1 MPNNDKPTV
10 PGPSLSDPVSGFVY
24 PPSWIAACTDVSSL
38 ERVRQGLAILTASGK
53 ILLRGYTT
61 GTTAAAA
68 CKAAVLSLQR
78 IVHTVNIT
86 IPACLTVSV
95 EVTGLE
101 GTGQCRKYSGDYP
114 SDATSGLLIIASATP
129 GRETVLC
136 AGEGI
141 GRWGRDTPRFLK
153 GDPAISPTAQ
163 EEIEKAIAEALSE
176 IGLAGA
182 MVTLSVPN
190 GKEIALR
197 TLNER
202 VGVFGGISILGTT
215 GLVEPWDDHL
225 EESIFSQLATVTMPV
240 LTTGRIGMKYA
251 RMYFPENEVIL
262 VGSRIE
268 AALSRVSGKAILCGL
283 PGLILRYIN
292 PDILK
297 DTSYKTIE
305 EMVPDPGFLDLLGIE
320 LLRYKQKRPDVRVVI
335 IGRDGKILG
344 ESP

>member
-1 MPNNDKPTV
+1 M
-10 PGPSLSDPVSGFVY
+10 SDPVSGFVY
-24 PPSWIAACTDVSSL
+24 PPSWIAACTDASSL

-53 ILLRGYTT
+53 VLLRGYTT

-68 CKAAVLSLQR
+68 CKAAILSLQR
-78 IVHTVNIT
+78 PVHTVEIT
-86 IPACLTVSV
+86 VPAGLTLSIG
-95 EVTGLE
+95 VTGLD

-114 SDATSGLLIIASATP
+114 SDATSGLLVIASATP
-129 GRETVLC
+129 CRETELF

-141 GRWGRDTPRFLK
+141 GRWERDTPRFLK
-153 GDPAISPTAQ
+153 GDPAISPTAR
-163 EEIEKAIAEALSE
+163 EEIENAIAEALRE
-176 IGLAGA
+176 IGLFGVA
-182 MVTLSVPN
+182 VSVCVPK
-190 GKEIALR
+190 GSEVALQ

-202 VGVFGGISILGTT
+202 VGVLGGISILGTT

-225 EESIFSQLATVTMPV
+225 EESIYSQLATATMPV

-262 VGSRIE
+262 VGSRID

-297 DTSYKTIE
+297 DTSCKTVE
-305 EMVPDPGFLDLLGIE
+305 EMVPDPGFPDLLLYE
-320 LLRYKQKRPDVRVVI
+320 LSQYKQKRPDVRVVI
-335 IGRDGKILG
+335 TGRDGRILG